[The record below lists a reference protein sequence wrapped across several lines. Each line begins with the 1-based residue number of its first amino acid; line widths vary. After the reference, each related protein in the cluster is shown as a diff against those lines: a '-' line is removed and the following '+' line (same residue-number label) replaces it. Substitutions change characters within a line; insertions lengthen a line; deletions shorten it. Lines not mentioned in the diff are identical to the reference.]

1 MVNSDHCGEIG
12 GIQPIIVDNAIDDDE
27 VVAEFLN
34 AGTGGEEQCVTG
46 SDSGPA
52 TLDHHGH
59 PYFDQDKSEDP
70 SVSTSA
76 SAVHTTNGSGQS
88 DAPSLSAQQQEE
100 DSVMVAVSNSQT
112 SDLEEDD
119 RTVENFTEDDMHR
132 ATIDESS
139 QDRDNVT
146 AQPECSTPKQDVAG
160 KEFHS
165 ENHPSATNV
174 TPLFLES
181 PQSDPNTSYEELVN
195 DLCRATTDTPWQ
207 EEALRELTP
216 DDPGWSVTGKELHSK
231 DHPSAI
237 NVSPLFLE
245 TLQSDPNTSCEEL
258 VNDLCR
264 ATMDT
269 PWQEEALRELT
280 PDDPGWSVTGKEEA
294 FRSKMFQDSRNISDL
309 AGLASNLRKS
319 IDDKDSPRLNM
330 LASHLV
336 LSIDNINQAER
347 DEMEDEMQSSHHYM
361 RPMVGASGNGSG
373 AGSNQP
379 NKITRAPLLSDLERA
394 WCNGQEHTNL
404 HSPLS
409 TPGTDGTWG
418 MENGLSKDAGLKL
431 NHLGPP
437 SASTL
442 SLSGS
447 MSTSSRGN
455 SQTSH
460 KSHSKSVP
468 VYDRASQEQA
478 GWGSLEDVDFVIPWY
493 TRVGRVTMCFL
504 FPSAAW
510 FILWRWLNWVPAG
523 IFWADFLSASF
534 MIVEGISLGFAS
546 TAWLWMWNLKYR
558 KRVTMEELNLT
569 DYELPTVDILIPCY
583 SEPPEIVEM
592 TLKACYEL
600 DYPAHKVCC
609 WICDDGKSDEMK
621 AMVDHAKRF
630 YTGAMQTKYVARIKI
645 PGVPHHA
652 KAGNLNNVILNE
664 GSTGQLIMVLDCDML
679 PEPCFPRTIAPFF
692 FNRLPEG
699 TPKYDEEGGP
709 IRAQLDPDMGLIQ
722 TPQAFYNIDRKD
734 LLGQNYA
741 FFYECVMSG
750 WDGSGCTPCCGT
762 GVVFARPAM
771 ETLGGFSVGSIT
783 EDFKT
788 SLNFCANGYKCKYY
802 LKRMTRGVAPKELNA
817 FMIQRMR
824 WAVGSVQILKAKNP
838 LFMKGLPWRAR
849 LLYFFSTIGCIYVL
863 FIALIMII
871 LYFAILTGA
880 PLSFGPVDFLH
891 YLAVGAIPIF
901 LGSSMQFITSWRL
914 SWNDYVRGMQDNF
927 TVFWTL
933 LRSMVIGFCNLKLGF
948 AVTAKDVSFDL
959 KVNLYHAM
967 PHIIVYIVSAVAMI
981 KGTIE
986 LLAASGYFSIPWT
999 TDHNVDMIYFSWF
1012 WTLFLWYML
1021 SGVPRMVW
1029 YGYRRSKKEEA
1040 SAKRGVYCTNSNVP
1054 ALQELPSSPMG
1065 TFPPLSKDLVS
1076 FKVNDTDEVKDQ
1088 NGDNRDME
1096 NDRITNAML
1105 QAKFNEELR
1114 ILNEAIEHAEDI

>member
-1 MVNSDHCGEIG
+1 MVNSDRRGEVG
-12 GIQPIIVDNAIDDDE
+12 GTQPIIVDNAIDNDE
-27 VVAEFLN
+27 VGTEFLN
-34 AGTGGEEQCVTG
+34 AGTGEEQCVTG

-59 PYFDQDKSEDP
+59 PYFDQDKSED
-70 SVSTSA
+70 SSISTSA

-100 DSVMVAVSNSQT
+100 DSVMITVSNSQT
-112 SDLEEDD
+112 PDLEEDD

-139 QDRDNVT
+139 QDGDNVT

-165 ENHPSATNV
+165 ENRPSATGV
-174 TPLFLES
+174 TPLSVET
-181 PQSDPNTSYEELVN
+181 PQSDPNTSYEQLVN
-195 DLCRATTDTPWQ
+195 DLSRATVDTFWQ
-207 EEALRELTP
+207 EEALEELTP
-216 DDPGWSVTGKELHSK
+216 DN
-231 DHPSAI
+231 I
-237 NVSPLFLE
+237 
-245 TLQSDPNTSCEEL
+245 
-258 VNDLCR
+258 
-264 ATMDT
+264 
-269 PWQEEALRELT
+269 
-280 PDDPGWSVTGKEEA
+280 GWSVTGKEEA
-294 FRSKMFQDSRNISDL
+294 FRNKMFQDSTNISDL
-309 AGLASNLRKS
+309 AGLASNLRKT
-319 IDDKDSPRLNM
+319 IDDRDSPRLNM
-330 LASHLV
+330 LASHLE
-336 LSIDNINQAER
+336 LSIENINQAER
-347 DEMEDEMQSSHHYM
+347 DEMEDEMHSSHHYM

-379 NKITRAPLLSDLERA
+379 NNISRAPLLLDLERA
-394 WCNGQEHTNL
+394 WGNGQKHTNL

-409 TPGTDGTWG
+409 SPGTDSTWG
-418 MENGLSKDAGLKL
+418 MENGLSNDAVLKL
-431 NHLGPP
+431 NDIHLGSSSIP
-437 SASTL
+437 TL
-442 SLSGS
+442 SRSGS
-447 MSTSSRGN
+447 MSTSSCDN
-455 SQTSH
+455 SQTGLV
-460 KSHSKSVP
+460 KSHLRSVP

-504 FPSAAW
+504 FPSAVW

-523 IFWADFLSASF
+523 VIWADFVSASF

-592 TLKACYEL
+592 TLKACHEL
-600 DYPAHKVCC
+600 DYPAHKICC

-621 AMVDHAKRF
+621 AMVDHAKRV

-664 GSTGQLIMVLDCDML
+664 ESTGQLIMVLDCDML

-699 TPKYDEEGGP
+699 TPKYDEEGEP

-771 ETLGGFSVGSIT
+771 EALGGFSVGSIT

-788 SLNFCANGYKCKYY
+788 SLNFCTNGYKCKYY
-802 LKRMTRGVAPKELNA
+802 LKLMTRGVAPKELNA

-838 LFMKGLPWRAR
+838 LFLKGLPWRAR

-901 LGSSMQFITSWRL
+901 LGSSMQYITSWRL

-967 PHIIVYIVSAVAMI
+967 PHIIVYIVSAVAMT

-986 LLAASGYFSIPWT
+986 LLAALGYFSIPWT
-999 TDHNVDMIYFSWF
+999 TNHNVDMIYFSWF
-1012 WTLFLWYML
+1012 WTLFLWYMI

-1065 TFPPLSKDLVS
+1065 TFPPLNKDLVS
-1076 FKVNDTDEVKDQ
+1076 FKVNNTDVVTDQ

-1105 QAKFNEELR
+1105 QVKFNEELR
-1114 ILNEAIEHAEDI
+1114 ILNEAMEHADDI